1 MCNVT
6 MGKLFIINNSD
17 ITGKWHRYL
26 FFLHCIF
33 STQKASDTKNATVQ
47 NVWSSSKT
55 SSKALSQ
62 VHTTDVQNTTE

>member
-1 MCNVT
+1 
-6 MGKLFIINNSD
+6 MGKLFIYYLLCH
-17 ITGKWHRYL
+17 ITLENGIITYSCV

-33 STQKASDTKNATVQ
+33 SKHSIWHENATAQ

-55 SSKALSQ
+55 FSKALSQ